1 MQGPRQDQIESV
13 HKLSISGTVRTDR
26 THAMG
31 GEGINE
37 STDAELVTISVSGF
51 KARDCAIVC
60 AIVCAQSM
68 RGKMVQTSSSVNRN
82 CGEWRRVFKRS
93 FFATTLA
100 DMRPSVL
107 EEQHLRH
114 R

>member
-1 MQGPRQDQIESV
+1 VQGPRQDQIESV

-31 GEGINE
+31 VGGINE
-37 STDAELVTISVSGF
+37 STDAELATISVSGF
-51 KARDCAIVC
+51 KARDCG
-60 AIVCAQSM
+60 IVCAQIM
-68 RGKMVQTSSSVNRN
+68 RGKMVQANRSLNRN

-93 FFATTLA
+93 FFATTSE
-100 DMRPSVL
+100 DIRPSVL

-114 R
+114 L